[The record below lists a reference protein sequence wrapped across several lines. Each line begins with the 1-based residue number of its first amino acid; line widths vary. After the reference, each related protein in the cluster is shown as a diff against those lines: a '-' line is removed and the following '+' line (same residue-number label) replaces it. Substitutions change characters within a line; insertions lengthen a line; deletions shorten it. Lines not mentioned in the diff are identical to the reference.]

1 MEIQALGANT
11 VRINTKKTSILA
23 NDSVTGK
30 TFLKDGDIQ
39 LFSNRTEDKLDKK
52 VRLFISTAG
61 EYEVADAL
69 IVGIPAFPYKEDADH
84 KFSSTIFKIVSDDT
98 SLVIIGDV
106 SPELSDSQIE
116 DIGHADAVVI
126 SVGGDSTTLD
136 ASQALKIIKK
146 IDPFIVIPVNYE
158 GDLDQITKTLGLETL
173 ESTSKYK
180 LKPANFVEGQATKL
194 VLLEK
199 S

>member
-11 VRINTKKTSILA
+11 VKINTKKTSILA

-30 TFLKDGDIQ
+30 SFLKDGDIE

-52 VRLFISTAG
+52 VRLFIATAG

-69 IVGIPAFPYKEDADH
+69 IVGIPAFPYKEESDH
-84 KFSSTIFKIVSDDT
+84 KLSSTIFKIVSDDT
-98 SLVIIGDV
+98 SVVIIGDV
-106 SPELSDSQIE
+106 SPELTDSQIE
-116 DIGHADAVVI
+116 DIGHADVVVI
-126 SVGGDSTTLD
+126 SVGGNEKTLD
-136 ASQALKIIKK
+136 ASQALKMIKK
-146 IDPFIVIPVNYE
+146 IDPFIVIPVNYD
-158 GDLDQITKTLGLETL
+158 GGLDQITKTLGLETL

-180 LKPANFVEGQATKL
+180 LRSTNFVEGQSTKV
-194 VLLEK
+194 VLLEN